1 MSLFLCNY
9 LSFFCFQE
17 KSAETATPPPPPPPP
32 PASSAAPPPPPPMT
46 SASPPPPPPPAAGG
60 RVFASPLA
68 KKIAREKG
76 IELAVSIYF
85 SFLFREFFQSFNKKP
100 QIKLHCEWKE

>member
-1 MSLFLCNY
+1 MSLFLYKY

-17 KSAETATPPPPPPPP
+17 KPAEATTPPPPP

-46 SASPPPPPPPAAGG
+46 SATPPPPPPPAAGG

-76 IELAVSIYF
+76 IELAVSICF
-85 SFLFREFFQSFNKKP
+85 PFLFR
-100 QIKLHCEWKE
+100 

>member
-1 MSLFLCNY
+1 MSLFLYKY

-17 KSAETATPPPPPPPP
+17 KPAEATTPPPPPPPP

-46 SASPPPPPPPAAGG
+46 SATPPPPPPPAAGG
-60 RVFASPLA
+60 RVLASPLA

-76 IELAVSIYF
+76 IELAVSICF
-85 SFLFREFFQSFNKKP
+85 PFLFR
-100 QIKLHCEWKE
+100 

>member
-1 MSLFLCNY
+1 
-9 LSFFCFQE
+9 
-17 KSAETATPPPPPPPP
+17 
-32 PASSAAPPPPPPMT
+32 MT

-85 SFLFREFFQSFNKKP
+85 SFLFTEFFQLFNKKP

>member
-1 MSLFLCNY
+1 MSLFLYNY
-9 LSFFCFQE
+9 LSIFFCFQE
-17 KSAETATPPPPPPPP
+17 KPAEATTPPPPPPPP

-76 IELAVSIYF
+76 VELAVSIC
-85 SFLFREFFQSFNKKP
+85 SPFLFR
-100 QIKLHCEWKE
+100 

>member
-1 MSLFLCNY
+1 MSLFLYKY

-17 KSAETATPPPPPPPP
+17 KPAEATTPPPPPPPP

-46 SASPPPPPPPAAGG
+46 SATPPPPPPPAAGG

-76 IELAVSIYF
+76 IELAVSICF
-85 SFLFREFFQSFNKKP
+85 PFLFR
-100 QIKLHCEWKE
+100 

>member
-17 KSAETATPPPPPPPP
+17 KPAETTSPPPPPPPP

-46 SASPPPPPPPAAGG
+46 SASPPPPPPLATGG

-85 SFLFREFFQSFNKKP
+85 SFLFREFFQLFNKKP
-100 QIKLHCEWKE
+100 QIKLHCEWEQ